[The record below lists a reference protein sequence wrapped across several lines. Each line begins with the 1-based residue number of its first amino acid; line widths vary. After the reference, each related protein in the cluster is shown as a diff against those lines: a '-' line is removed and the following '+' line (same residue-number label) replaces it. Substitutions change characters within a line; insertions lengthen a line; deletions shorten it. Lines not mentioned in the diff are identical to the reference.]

1 MEDRV
6 NDLLD
11 KLVMLRLEEVMDLL
25 EDEQNEETDEA
36 VYEAAKALYVY
47 FGGELDEY

>member
-1 MEDRV
+1 MEDRL

-11 KLVMLRLEEVMDLL
+11 KLMLIHLWRVLNLL
-25 EDEQNEETDEA
+25 EDEVIDDDAE
-36 VYEAAKALYVY
+36 VYEAAKKLFVY